1 VKKAKQGHAF
11 SAPELSNAL
20 STRPQPPEIFS
31 GPAPIIPDKAVS
43 LRLLMVTPRYFPYIG
58 GVETHVYEVARRLV
72 RTGVEVTILTADP
85 GGRLPAYEQTEGI
98 HIRRARAWPAQRDYY
113 FAPAM
118 ARIIRHGEW
127 DLVHVQSYHTLVAP
141 LAMMAAWQAKLP
153 YVVTFHGGG
162 HSSPVR
168 HRLRGLQQTLLRP
181 LLARATR
188 LVALARFEIE
198 AYSQHLQLPPARFV
212 LIPNG
217 SDLASVE
224 QPLDSTREAGLLASV
239 GRLERYKGHHRM
251 IAALPYILEKIP
263 NAHLWIAG
271 QGPDEAR
278 LRQLAARLGV
288 AERVEIRAIP
298 STERA
303 SMAAA
308 LAKVA
313 LVTLL
318 SDYET
323 HPIAAL
329 EALALGCP
337 VLVSDTSGLRELA
350 SAGLAQMVPLTSTP
364 PQVAAAVVAAL
375 HQPLLPTT
383 LPLPTWD
390 ECAHKLWLL
399 YQACLGR
406 QGNR

>member
-1 VKKAKQGHAF
+1 
-11 SAPELSNAL
+11 
-20 STRPQPPEIFS
+20 
-31 GPAPIIPDKAVS
+31 
-43 LRLLMVTPRYFPYIG
+43 VTPRYFPYIG